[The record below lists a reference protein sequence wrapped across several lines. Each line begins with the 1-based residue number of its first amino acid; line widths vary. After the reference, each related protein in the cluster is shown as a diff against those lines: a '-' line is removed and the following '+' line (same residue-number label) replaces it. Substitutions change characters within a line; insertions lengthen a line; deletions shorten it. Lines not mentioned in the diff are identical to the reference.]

1 MAESPNTPSL
11 QHSNTPGLAM
21 PMTSIGG
28 VEVSRVICGSNT
40 FFGFSHFSSA
50 RDAWL
55 KRYFEIP
62 KIVEVMAKCAEFG
75 VNCVLSGPDPKM
87 YQAIQDLERQTGHHM
102 VWLCTPWAQG
112 EDISDGI
119 KWCADHGAE
128 ICMPHTGWTDP
139 RLNMARGVI
148 EELEPVLEMIRSH
161 GMATGLSTHRPECI
175 VVGDSAGYDIDAYIQ
190 PFNVAGF
197 LCPVETD
204 WVGNVIR
211 RTPKPVVCIK
221 PLAAGRVMPEP
232 GLGFVY
238 RNNKPIDPVC
248 IGFLSPEEAEADIK
262 IALALMEHEQPEV
275 ELAITRSKKHLVK

>member
-1 MAESPNTPSL
+1 MSESPNAPSL
-11 QHSNTPGLAM
+11 HHSNTPGPVM

-28 VEVSRVICGSNT
+28 IEVSRVICGSNT

-55 KRYFEIP
+55 KRYFDIP

-112 EDISDGI
+112 ADISDGV

-139 RLNMARGVI
+139 RLNMARGCI
-148 EELEPVLEMIRSH
+148 EELEPVLEQIRSL
-161 GMATGLSTHRPECI
+161 GMKTGLSTHRPECI
-175 VVGDSAGYDIDAYIQ
+175 VVGDSAGYDIDAAPAFWERVAAVDEKD
-190 PFNVAGF
+190 PFLRTYFLDSHPDPLERMIRLKKVAKYF
-197 LCPVETD
+197 
-204 WVGNVIR
+204 
-211 RTPKPVVCIK
+211 K
-221 PLAAGRVMPEP
+221 AGRAAEV
-232 GLGFVY
+232 
-238 RNNKPIDPVC
+238 
-248 IGFLSPEEAEADIK
+248 FLPSAH
-262 IALALMEHEQPEV
+262 LNRQPPRE
-275 ELAITRSKKHLVK
+275 